1 MKDLTTV
8 IQEALAVHRCRIIPN
23 ASIYLT
29 DRPENY
35 GKRGSRGSRG
45 NSDVEAGHSFDLVDV
60 VRSFGDHRAV
70 RMSLNNIRIFGR
82 IADVDFPHYHG
93 YSQREWKQLPGSFH
107 FIFMTVQSIARID
120 TITGG
125 VRIGECQREATSDGK
140 PGLILIYEED
150 GVLLKEGLRVGDAIA
165 LPSGVYHTFAAADG
179 VFASYGAIEVCDDE
193 RFMYQVHYEESE
205 RDPRETI
212 ANTIQRVTG
221 VRPSQVAHLTLGDI
235 PGFEDYVEKR
245 PICIADGIGVENGRE
260 SSKNMVK

>member
-1 MKDLTTV
+1 MP
-8 IQEALAVHRCRIIPN
+8 HYSN

-120 TITGG
+120 TITVACVSVNAKGRQQAMASQ
-125 VRIGECQREATSDGK
+125 V
-140 PGLILIYEED
+140 LILIYEED